1 MPVGELDHTLRPI
14 LPLVLPRVF
23 NVLQAGPK
31 KLRVRVELLRK
42 QTVDKHL
49 FKPGRGRKKKNIGHF
64 SRPTVKKTGSI
75 PRLPVSN
82 SEITP
87 IFEGHLLGVNLIT
100 GVAVSFPTLGNGNC

>member
-1 MPVGELDHTLRPI
+1 MLFLFLTWFQIMPVGELDNTLRSI

-49 FKPGRGRKKKNIGHF
+49 FKSGRGRKKTSDTF
-64 SRPTVKKTGSI
+64 
-75 PRLPVSN
+75 
-82 SEITP
+82 
-87 IFEGHLLGVNLIT
+87 LIQT
-100 GVAVSFPTLGNGNC
+100 